1 MITRSAV
8 LVFLL
13 SACLSQVFADSRPP
27 DSALKARVRS
37 IVKAVEKISKR
48 SGTLDEFGQRTV
60 GQGKSVLSIGPIA
73 VYALSNCLSA
83 EPDWKVR
90 FWIADMMGYLEN
102 PDAVRPLTR
111 LRDDSSQDK
120 RVRKQA
126 EESIKRLKAPIERDV
141 Q

>member
-1 MITRSAV
+1 MIKRVAV
-8 LVFLL
+8 VIVLL
-13 SACLSQVFADSRPP
+13 SVCMSQVPAAARPP
-27 DSALKARVRS
+27 DAALKARVRS
-37 IVKAVEKISKR
+37 IVKAVENISKR

-60 GQGKSVLSIGPIA
+60 GQGKAVLSIGPGA

-83 EPDWKVR
+83 ETDWKVR

-126 EESIKRLKAPIERDV
+126 EESIKRLKSPIERDV